1 MLSNYLTPFII
12 LFFFATNAA
21 GTDVST
27 EVDTARL
34 TQVLSYANE
43 LQEADKDSAYILFN
57 HALSV
62 ADDIISQKKY
72 SKETINEVI
81 YRKAKILHDIADYY
95 YGQKYD
101 YDKALEYLS
110 QAIELTQKL
119 YDNERE
125 QIQKEIY
132 LKTLANSMLTLGAVY
147 FNKADYHNSAEYY
160 NRGLENAMLVNDS
173 LMQSRALLNL
183 GMVFHNRGMYTE
195 AIQNYYTAI
204 GIFEH
209 FNDKKGVAICNLSI
223 GNIMRRQ
230 NSPEKAIDSYTK
242 AMEVFNELKD
252 ERGISSCYNNLA
264 ICYSDLEEYDK
275 ALELYNKSL
284 EMDLQ
289 RGRKAKAAFTYAN
302 IAALYEA
309 KKEFGTAIDYVKKSM
324 QLNKKN
330 QTPRNLLGSYLNL
343 SGTYLSMVEDSPDV
357 LRSNPGYLDTI
368 VNYGEKGLLL
378 ADSLDLIVE
387 KAAALNT
394 LKAGYSLRK
403 NYRKAYELSSE
414 LSVLRDSIF
423 DSEKTK
429 VMAEA
434 EAKYETEKKEQQ
446 IKQQKHELEY
456 QQMELTN
463 ARRFRN
469 LLGAIVLLMVVV
481 IFLVYYHY
489 NRNKKA
495 HKILDEKSN
504 LIERQNGEIT
514 RQKDQLETAN
524 QQLTELLR
532 FKEKLTGMIVHD
544 LKNPLNNI
552 LNSHHIDDLS
562 FREHF
567 IRQSG
572 FDMLNLTQNILDVYR
587 LEESRM
593 TITKEPCSVLE
604 ILQENTLELTLYIA
618 EKKLALDFPEDE
630 PMVYADAKL
639 LRRIFSNLLSNAV
652 KYAKS
657 GSTITVTKRM
667 ETGNLVRLG
676 VHNLGPVIPPAQQET
691 IFKRFRQYE
700 SRDMG
705 ANTSTGLGLS
715 FCKMAVEIHDGK
727 IGVQSDENGT
737 EFWFTLPGQ

>member
-1 MLSNYLTPFII
+1 MFRNYLTPFII
-12 LFFFATNAA
+12 LFFFAANAA
-21 GTDVST
+21 ETKAFTDA
-27 EVDTARL
+27 DTARL
-34 TQVLSYANE
+34 TQVLSCAYE
-43 LQEADKDSAYILFN
+43 LQETNKDSAYVLFKS
-57 HALSV
+57 ALSV
-62 ADDIISQKKY
+62 ADDIISQSNY
-72 SKETINEVI
+72 SEEVI
-81 YRKAKILHDIADYY
+81 DEVIFRKAKALHDIADYY

-101 YDKALEYLS
+101 YDQAREYLV
-110 QAIELTQKL
+110 QTIELTQEL
-119 YDNERE
+119 SDNEPDE
-125 QIQKEIY
+125 IQKEIY
-132 LKTLANSMLTLGAVY
+132 LKALTNSMLTLGAVY
-147 FNKADYHNSAEYY
+147 FNKADFHNSAEYY
-160 NRGLENAMLVNDS
+160 NRALEKAMLINDS

-183 GMVFHNRGMYTE
+183 GMVLNNRGMYVE

-204 GIFEH
+204 GIFEK
-209 FNDKKGVAICNLSI
+209 FSDKKGVAICNLSI

-230 NSPEKAIDSYTK
+230 DSPEKAIDSYTK
-242 AMEVFNELKD
+242 ALEAFNELND
-252 ERGISSCYNNLA
+252 ERGVSSCYNNLA
-264 ICYSDLEEYDK
+264 ICYSDLEDYDK

-289 RGRKAKAAFTYAN
+289 SGREAKAAFTYAN

-357 LRSNPGYLDTI
+357 LRSKPGYLDTI
-368 VNYGEKGLLL
+368 VDYGEKGLLL

-394 LKAGYSLRK
+394 LKAGYSLKK

-446 IKQQKHELEY
+446 IKQQKHELEH

-469 LLGAIVLLMVVV
+469 LLGAIVLLMAVV

-489 NRNKKA
+489 TRNKRA

-504 LIERQNGEIT
+504 LIERQNGKIT
-514 RQKDQLETAN
+514 RQKDQLEAAN
-524 QQLTELLR
+524 QQLTELIR

-552 LNSHHIDDLS
+552 LNSHHIDDLA
-562 FREHF
+562 FREQL

-657 GSTITVTKRM
+657 NSTITVTKQM
-667 ETGNLVRLG
+667 ESDKMVRLG
-676 VHNLGPVIPPAQQET
+676 VHNFGPAIPPVQQEN

-715 FCKMAVEIHDGK
+715 FCKMAVEIHGGE
-727 IGVQSDENGT
+727 IGVQSDEKGT
-737 EFWFTLPGQ
+737 QFWFTLPGQ

>member
-12 LFFFATNAA
+12 LFFFATNTAEIKA
-21 GTDVST
+21 FNDA
-27 EVDTARL
+27 DTARFAE
-34 TQVLSYANE
+34 VLSSAYE
-43 LQEADKDSAYILFN
+43 LQEADKDSAYVLFN
-57 HALSV
+57 RALSV
-62 ADDIISQKKY
+62 ADDIISQEKY
-72 SKETINEVI
+72 SKEVINEVI
-81 YRKAKILHDIADYY
+81 YRKAKILHDIADYH

-119 YDNERE
+119 YDNERDE
-125 QIQKEIY
+125 DQRRVY
-132 LKTLANSMLTLGAVY
+132 LKTLTNSMLTLGAVY

-160 NRGLENAMLVNDS
+160 NRSLENATLISDS

-183 GMVFHNRGMYTE
+183 GMVLNNRGMYAE
-195 AIQNYYTAI
+195 AIHNYYTAI
-204 GIFEH
+204 GIFEK
-209 FNDKKGVAICNLSI
+209 FGDKKGVAICNLSI

-230 NSPEKAIDSYTK
+230 DSPEKAIESYTK
-242 AMEVFNELKD
+242 ALEVFNELKD
-252 ERGISSCYNNLA
+252 ERGVSSCYNNLA
-264 ICYSDLEEYDK
+264 ICYSDLEDYDK

-284 EMDLQ
+284 EMDLPS
-289 RGRKAKAAFTYAN
+289 GREAKAALTYAN

-309 KKEFGTAIDYVKKSM
+309 KREFGTAIDYVKRSM

-343 SGTYLSMVEDSPDV
+343 SGTYLSMVEDSAEV
-357 LRSNPGYLDTI
+357 LLYNPGYLDTI
-368 VNYGEKGLLL
+368 VDYGEKGLVL
-378 ADSLDLIVE
+378 ADTLDLIVE
-387 KAAALNT
+387 KAAALNI
-394 LKAGYSLRK
+394 LKAGYSLKK

-446 IKQQKHELEY
+446 IKQQKHELEH
-456 QQMELTN
+456 QQMELQN

-469 LLGAIVLLMVVV
+469 LLGAMALLMAVV

-489 NRNKKA
+489 TRNKKA
-495 HKILDEKSN
+495 HKILDEKSH
-504 LIERQNGEIT
+504 LIERQNGKIT
-514 RQKDQLETAN
+514 RQKDQLEAAN
-524 QQLTELLR
+524 QQLTELIR

-552 LNSHHIDDLS
+552 LNSHHIDDLA
-562 FREHF
+562 FREQL

-593 TITKEPCSVLE
+593 TIKKEPCNVLE
-604 ILQENTLELTLYIA
+604 VLQENTLELTLYIS
-618 EKKLALDFPEDE
+618 EKRLALDFPKDE

-652 KYAKS
+652 KYANS
-657 GSTITVTKRM
+657 GSTITVTKRV
-667 ETGNLVRLG
+667 ESGNMVWLG

-691 IFKRFRQYE
+691 IFKRFRQFE

-705 ANTSTGLGLS
+705 TNTSTGLGLS
-715 FCKMAVEIHDGK
+715 FCKMAVEIHGGK
-727 IGVQSDENGT
+727 IGVQSSENGT